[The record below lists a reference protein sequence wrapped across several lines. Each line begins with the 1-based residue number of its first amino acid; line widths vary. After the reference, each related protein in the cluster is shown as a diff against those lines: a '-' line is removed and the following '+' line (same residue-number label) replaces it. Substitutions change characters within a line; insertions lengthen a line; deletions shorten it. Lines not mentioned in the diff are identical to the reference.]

1 MTASHQ
7 PVRNSDEAE
16 GVAWC
21 SLAGLGFICLHL
33 TCLLLLWLQCSG
45 VVWATC
51 LACYLLRM
59 FGITAGF
66 HRYFAHRTYRTSRT
80 LQFLLACL
88 GTAAAQ
94 RGPLWWVAQH
104 RQHHR
109 YADTVLDIHSP
120 VVHSV
125 WWAHMGWLLCRRYKQ
140 TDLRWVKDWR
150 RYPELHWLDRYFLVP
165 PAVLAVGVV
174 LVGLLLERYA
184 PGLRT
189 SGLQMLVYGFG
200 LSTVLL
206 YHSTFAVN
214 SLTHVFGRRRFATK
228 DHSRNNWLIALVTLG
243 EGWHNNHHYYPASER
258 QGFYWWEIDL
268 THYVLTVLAWCHI
281 VWAMHAPP
289 ARMYHRTLTSQ
300 GRVRRGSHA

>member
-1 MTASHQ
+1 
-7 PVRNSDEAE
+7 
-16 GVAWC
+16 
-21 SLAGLGFICLHL
+21 
-33 TCLLLLWLQCSG
+33 
-45 VVWATC
+45 
-51 LACYLLRM
+51 
-59 FGITAGF
+59 
-66 HRYFAHRTYRTSRT
+66 
-80 LQFLLACL
+80 
-88 GTAAAQ
+88 
-94 RGPLWWVAQH
+94 
-104 RQHHR
+104 
-109 YADTVLDIHSP
+109 
-120 VVHSV
+120 
-125 WWAHMGWLLCRRYKQ
+125 
-140 TDLRWVKDWR
+140 
-150 RYPELHWLDRYFLVP
+150 
-165 PAVLAVGVV
+165 
-174 LVGLLLERYA
+174 
-184 PGLRT
+184 
-189 SGLQMLVYGFG
+189 MLVYGFG

>member
-1 MTASHQ
+1 MSRTRQETCA
-7 PVRNSDEAE
+7 PVAGLKWLEHRLNALATVALHAGAVLAIVFVRPRWSDALI
-16 GVAWC
+16 GAGFY
-21 SLAGLGFICLHL
+21 LAG
-33 TCLLLLWLQCSG
+33 
-45 VVWATC
+45 
-51 LACYLLRM
+51 M
-59 FGITAGF
+59 FVITAGY
-66 HRYFAHRTYRTSRT
+66 HRYFAHRSYKTSRVF
-80 LQFLLACL
+80 QAVLAMLGCL
-88 GTAAAQ
+88 CTQKGA
-94 RGPLWWVAQH
+94 LWWAATH

-109 YADTVLDIHSP
+109 FTDTERDPHSP
-120 VVHSV
+120 HQRGFWHSHILWTLSSESDGHDPIGV
-125 WWAHMGWLLCRRYKQ
+125 R
-140 TDLRWVKDWR
+140 DLS
-150 RYPELHWLDRYFLVP
+150 RYPELRWLDRFFLVP
-165 PAVLAVGVV
+165 PTVLAVVVV

-189 SGLQMLVYGFG
+189 SSLQMLVYGFG

-281 VWAMHAPP
+281 VWAV
-289 ARMYHRTLTSQ
+289 RTPSERIY
-300 GRVRRGSHA
+300 RVPIDPK

>member
-1 MTASHQ
+1 
-7 PVRNSDEAE
+7 
-16 GVAWC
+16 
-21 SLAGLGFICLHL
+21 
-33 TCLLLLWLQCSG
+33 
-45 VVWATC
+45 
-51 LACYLLRM
+51 M

-200 LSTVLL
+200 LSTVLR